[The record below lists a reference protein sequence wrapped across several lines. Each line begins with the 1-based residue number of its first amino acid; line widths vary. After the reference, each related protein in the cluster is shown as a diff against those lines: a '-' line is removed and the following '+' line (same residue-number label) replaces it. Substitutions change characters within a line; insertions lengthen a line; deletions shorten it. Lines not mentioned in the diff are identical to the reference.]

1 MRGPLDQPSLKPGC
15 CRRATV
21 GLLSV
26 PDIQSTSRAA
36 GIVSVFASMGS
47 MITGVFCLWR
57 HQTNVKQS
65 QSVGPFDF
73 RDQHV
78 SDDII
83 PQFTYLHNAHHGA
96 FGLHGHALFLSLPP
110 VLLVWGIIAFAVGF
124 IAYTAQGLVGDSGTG
139 EWDAALIAL
148 SISLLILLVVALGL
162 YTFAGMWKTKRARF
176 QKVVQAIVHSMS
188 VIYTLDFLV

>member
-1 MRGPLDQPSLKPGC
+1 MVHDQPSLKPGC
-15 CRRATV
+15 CCRATV

-78 SDDII
+78 IDNITLSSRICTTPI
-83 PQFTYLHNAHHGA
+83 MAPLGCTVMPCSSAYHPSYLFGA
-96 FGLHGHALFLSLPP
+96 SFRLQSASLHTQLRAWWEIQAQEIGT
-110 VLLVWGIIAFAVGF
+110 LL
-124 IAYTAQGLVGDSGTG
+124 
-139 EWDAALIAL
+139 
-148 SISLLILLVVALGL
+148 
-162 YTFAGMWKTKRARF
+162 
-176 QKVVQAIVHSMS
+176 
-188 VIYTLDFLV
+188 

>member
-1 MRGPLDQPSLKPGC
+1 VVHDQPSLKPGC

-65 QSVGPFDF
+65 QSVGPCDF

-83 PQFTYLHNAHHGA
+83 PSSRIFIMPIMGPLGYTVMPCSSAYHPSYLYGA
-96 FGLHGHALFLSLPP
+96 SLHSQSASLHTQ
-110 VLLVWGIIAFAVGF
+110 LRVWWEIQ
-124 IAYTAQGLVGDSGTG
+124 AQENGTP
-139 EWDAALIAL
+139 L
-148 SISLLILLVVALGL
+148 
-162 YTFAGMWKTKRARF
+162 
-176 QKVVQAIVHSMS
+176 
-188 VIYTLDFLV
+188 

>member
-1 MRGPLDQPSLKPGC
+1 MADTESKRLLCFCRGYMMRAPRSPSLKPSC
-15 CRRATV
+15 YCRATV

-65 QSVGPFDF
+65 QSVRSFDF

-78 SDDII
+78 SDDIT
-83 PQFTYLHNAHHGA
+83 P
-96 FGLHGHALFLSLPP
+96 S
-110 VLLVWGIIAFAVGF
+110 
-124 IAYTAQGLVGDSGTG
+124 S
-139 EWDAALIAL
+139 
-148 SISLLILLVVALGL
+148 
-162 YTFAGMWKTKRARF
+162 R
-176 QKVVQAIVHSMS
+176 
-188 VIYTLDFLV
+188 IYTTPIMAPLGYMAMPCSSAYHPSYLFGASFHLQSALLHTQLRAWWESQAQENGTPL